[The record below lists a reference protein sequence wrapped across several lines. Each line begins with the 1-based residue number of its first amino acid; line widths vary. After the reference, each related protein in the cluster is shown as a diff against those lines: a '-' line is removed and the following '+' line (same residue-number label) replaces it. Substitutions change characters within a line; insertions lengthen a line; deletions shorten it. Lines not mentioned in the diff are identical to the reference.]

1 MTSSADRLRKWRK
14 ANPERDAKLNR
25 EGKRRRR
32 KRANLGP
39 ELEALQE
46 DATEQGER

>member
-1 MTSSADRLRKWRK
+1 
-14 ANPERDAKLNR
+14 LNR

-39 ELEALQE
+39 ELDALQE
-46 DATEQGER
+46 IAADDQGDE